1 MQQSQPDA
9 QSLTV
14 IEAIAKRLLLHADYN
29 GVALILAP
37 HQLYERHGDLHIG
50 AINTAKV
57 WREGEAPRLGSY
69 KLAGL
74 RNLSLTADPFEPVP
88 GLGQDMPREG
98 DKLIL
103 AV

>member
-1 MQQSQPDA
+1 MEQSQPDI
-9 QSLTV
+9 QSRTV
-14 IEAIAKRLLLHADYN
+14 IEAIAKRLLLRAEYN
-29 GVALILAP
+29 GVVLTLAP
-37 HQLYERHGDLHIG
+37 HQLYDRHGDLHIG

-57 WREGEAPRLGSY
+57 WREGEAPRLGSF

-74 RNLSLTADPFEPVP
+74 RNVSLTADPFDPVP
-88 GLGQDMPREG
+88 GLSQELQREG

>member
-1 MQQSQPDA
+1 MQQSQADTD
-9 QSLTV
+9 SRIV
-14 IEAIAKRLLLHADYN
+14 IEAIAKRLLLRADYN
-29 GVALILAP
+29 GVPLHLAP

-57 WREGEAPRLGSY
+57 WREGEAPRLGSF

-74 RNLSLTADPFEPVP
+74 RNLSLTADSFEPVA
-88 GLGQDMPREG
+88 GLGQDLPREG

>member
-1 MQQSQPDA
+1 MQQTETELASRI
-9 QSLTV
+9 V
-14 IEAIAKRLLLHADYN
+14 IEAIAKRLLLSAEYN
-29 GVALILAP
+29 GVALQLAP

-57 WREGEAPRLGSY
+57 WKEGEAPRLGSF
-69 KLAGL
+69 KLTGL
-74 RNLSLTADPFEPVP
+74 RNLALTADPFEPMP
-88 GLGQDMPREG
+88 GLGQDLPREG

>member
-1 MQQSQPDA
+1 MQQTETELASRI
-9 QSLTV
+9 V
-14 IEAIAKRLLLHADYN
+14 IEAIAKRLLLRADYN
-29 GVALILAP
+29 GVALHLAP
-37 HQLYERHGDLHIG
+37 HQLYERHDDLHIG

-57 WREGEAPRLGSY
+57 WKEGEAPRLGSF

-74 RNLSLTADPFEPVP
+74 RNLALTADPFEPVA
-88 GLGQDMPREG
+88 GLGQDLPREG

>member
-1 MQQSQPDA
+1 MQQTETELASRI
-9 QSLTV
+9 V
-14 IEAIAKRLLLHADYN
+14 IEAIAKRLLLGADYN
-29 GVALILAP
+29 GVPLQLAP
-37 HQLYERHGDLHIG
+37 HQMYERHGDLHIG

-74 RNLSLTADPFEPVP
+74 RNLTLSADPFEPEA
-88 GLGQDMPREG
+88 GLGQDLPREG

-103 AV
+103 TV

>member
-1 MQQSQPDA
+1 MQHAESELA
-9 QSLTV
+9 SRIV
-14 IEAIAKRLLLHADYN
+14 IEAIAKRLLLRADYN
-29 GVALILAP
+29 GAPLLLAP
-37 HQLYERHGDLHIG
+37 HQLFERHGDLHIG

-57 WREGEAPRLGSY
+57 WKEGEALRLGSF

-74 RNLSLTADPFEPVP
+74 RNLALTADPFEPVA
-88 GLGQDMPREG
+88 GLGQDLPREG

>member
-1 MQQSQPDA
+1 MQQSPPDA

-14 IEAIAKRLLLHADYN
+14 IEAIAQRLLLHAEYN
-29 GVALILAP
+29 GILLTLAP

-74 RNLSLTADPFEPVP
+74 RNLSLTADPFEPLP
-88 GLGQDMPREG
+88 GLGQDLPREG